1 MYVTCTNPISRH
13 KTVDLKQ
20 QSRPQHLKLHLC
32 HQVLD
37 LSLHTELLVKLHLNL
52 HQTIDLRQ
60 QLYLHQTIN
69 LRQQLNLQL
78 HLGPTS
84 SLHPHNQAAIP
95 LERHGILY
103 HLRHLY

>member
-1 MYVTCTNPISRH
+1 MH
-13 KTVDLKQ
+13 KAVDLQQ
-20 QSRPQHLKLHLC
+20 QSRLQHFKLHLS

-52 HQTIDLRQ
+52 HQIID
-60 QLYLHQTIN
+60 

-78 HLGPTS
+78 HLGRTG

-95 LERHGILY
+95 LERHVILY